1 MARGATPQPLA
12 SNGTMIHV
20 IKGTSR
26 VLAGTTVSGKQQTIH
41 GTLTFKGTMSSGG
54 NPAFTSTINVLF
66 VVTSSNMVDI
76 QSNFN
81 GVLMA
86 PNAYIHAV
94 PGKHHYGAFYGS
106 TVYLEQDTEFEHRP
120 FNAPLPLQ

>member
-1 MARGATPQPLA
+1 LTFPCSSTPYHMGSLSTEPNGALVFAMA
-12 SNGTMIHV
+12 
-20 IKGTSR
+20 
-26 VLAGTTVSGKQQTIH
+26 SGCTNAKVYIH